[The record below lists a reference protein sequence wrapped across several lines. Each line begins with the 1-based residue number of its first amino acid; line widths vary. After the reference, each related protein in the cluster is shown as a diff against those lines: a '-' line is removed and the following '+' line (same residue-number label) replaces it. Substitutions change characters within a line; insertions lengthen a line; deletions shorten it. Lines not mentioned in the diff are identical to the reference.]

1 MAKDLYVVLAGRT
14 DPQPEPE
21 HLPPRPRTT
30 ETKTIETIDN
40 DYTGSL
46 LHAISP

>member
-1 MAKDLYVVLAGRT
+1 MTDDLYTALASRANPH
-14 DPQPEPE
+14 PQPEP
-21 HLPPRPRTT
+21 LPPRPLTT
-30 ETKTIETIDN
+30 ETKTIETVDN